1 MEKRLVE
8 VAQCLWSALRLCVS
22 IINVELLSHTVL
34 ANMCQGLG
42 WLYIGAFR
50 WWAKVFHKG
59 ESDLVNGAG
68 KAQVFL
74 KKLRQV
80 VWEGSS
86 WLELGTRPIDKSG
99 HVYLQIGDVV
109 WKCPCTLLAERWQTL
124 IPCSVKWKNIRTVF
138 WHGFISMVY
147 QPDRSLARQNDCI
160 VCWKTLD

>member
-1 MEKRLVE
+1 
-8 VAQCLWSALRLCVS
+8 
-22 IINVELLSHTVL
+22 
-34 ANMCQGLG
+34 MCQGLG

-59 ESDLVNGAG
+59 ESDLVNGTG
-68 KAQVFL
+68 KTQVFL
-74 KKLRQV
+74 KNMRQV

-138 WHGFISMVY
+138 LTRFYIHGLS
-147 QPDRSLARQNDCI
+147 ARQVSCSTKWLHCLLENPWL
-160 VCWKTLD
+160 VCEFHALLVLLLTVKRSSVL